1 MRIGLVTDLNDMV
14 VKVAVAGAAGRMGRM
29 LVEAGLQDAEVRLA
43 AAFDQAGT
51 PFIGRDA
58 GEMAGVVT
66 GVSITDDVRAAIAA
80 ADCVIDFTRPEGS
93 LQHLRLARE
102 LGKAMVIGT
111 TGFDAAGK
119 AEIAAA
125 AKEIPLVFAPNMA
138 VGVNA
143 VFKLLEVAARILDQ
157 GYDVEIIE
165 AHHRFKVDAPSG
177 TALRM
182 GEVIAAELGRDLEQC
197 AIYGREGH
205 TGERQAETIGFSTI
219 RGGDVVGDHT
229 ALFAGIGERIEITHK
244 SGSRMPYALGAL
256 RAAKF
261 LRRRANGLF
270 DMQDVLGLR

>member
-1 MRIGLVTDLNDMV
+1 MSDVR
-14 VKVAVAGAAGRMGRM
+14 VAIAGAAGRMGRM
-29 LVEAGLQDAEVRLA
+29 LIEAVLKEPGVALA
-43 AAFDQAGT
+43 AAFDRPGT

-66 GVSITDDVRAAIAA
+66 GVSITDDAAAAIAA
-80 ADCVIDFTRPEGS
+80 ADCVIDFTRPAGT
-93 LQHLRLARE
+93 LAHLELARG

-119 AEIAAA
+119 AAIATAA
-125 AKEIPLVFAPNMA
+125 REVPVVFAPNMA

-143 VFKLLEVAARILDQ
+143 VFRVLEVAARILAE

-182 GEVIAAELGRDLEQC
+182 GEVVARELGRDLEQC
-197 AIYGREGH
+197 AVYAREGH
-205 TGERQAETIGFSTI
+205 TGERDPSTIGFSTI

-229 ALFAGIGERIEITHK
+229 VLFAGIGERIEITHK
-244 SGSRMPYALGAL
+244 SGSRMPYALGSL

-261 LRRRANGLF
+261 LAGRTQGLF